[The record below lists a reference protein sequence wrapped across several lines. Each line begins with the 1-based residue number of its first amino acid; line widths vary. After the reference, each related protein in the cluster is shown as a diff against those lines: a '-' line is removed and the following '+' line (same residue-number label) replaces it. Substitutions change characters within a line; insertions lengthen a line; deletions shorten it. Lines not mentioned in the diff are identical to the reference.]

1 MLQEGASANEAA
13 HAAYILAVPDRGN
26 WKTHWTAAYYGGE
39 WTSDEIAAGLAGA
52 PSEVREVDGNI
63 LVTAG
68 ITLLLNLLI
77 GAGGTV
83 YSNANAFLGI
93 GDSTT
98 AAAIGQT
105 DLQAAT
111 NKVRHAMD
119 ATYPQVAANV
129 VTFRATFATTEGNFS
144 IQEQATFNASAA
156 GTMLNRKVS
165 DLGTKTS
172 ASTLQLTMTIT
183 IT

>member
-1 MLQEGASANEAA
+1 MQVDYGSSHDGTAGGFGSAIA
-13 HAAYILAVPDRGN
+13 DKGN
-26 WKTHWTAAYYGGE
+26 WNVHWRAAYYTGD
-39 WTSDEIAAGLAGA
+39 WTAEEIDAGLAGL
-52 PSEVREVDGNI
+52 PSDVREQDGNI

-83 YSNANAFLGI
+83 YSNANAYLGI

-119 ATYPQVAANV
+119 STYPQVATNV
-129 VTFRATFATTEGNFS
+129 ITFRSTFLTSEGNFS
-144 IQEQATFNASAA
+144 IQEQGTFNASSA

-183 IT
+183 IS

>member
-1 MLQEGASANEAA
+1 MTNLVDVSKSADHGGVGATAE
-13 HAAYILAVPDRGN
+13 DRGR
-26 WKTHWTAAYYGGE
+26 WKCIWRVDKRLGDWTGE
-39 WTSDEIAAGLAGA
+39 QIDAGVAPEPYESIEI
-52 PSEVREVDGNI
+52 EGNI

-68 ITLLLNLLI
+68 ITLMLNLLI

-83 YSNANAFLGI
+83 FSNANANLGV

-98 AAAIGQT
+98 AEAIGQT

-111 NKVRHAMD
+111 NKLRKAMD

-129 VTFRATFATTEGNFS
+129 LTVRSTFVGADANWVWNEWA
-144 IQEQATFNASAA
+144 IFNAAAA
-156 GTMLNRKVS
+156 GTMLNRKVQG
-165 DLGTKTS
+165 LGTKV
-172 ASTLQLTMTIT
+172 STATWTLTGTIT